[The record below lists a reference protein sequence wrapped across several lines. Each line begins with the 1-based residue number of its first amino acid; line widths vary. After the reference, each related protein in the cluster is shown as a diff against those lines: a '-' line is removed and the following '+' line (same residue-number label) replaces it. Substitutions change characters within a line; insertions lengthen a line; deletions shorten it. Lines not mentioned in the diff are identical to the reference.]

1 LRAVVETTAWIF
13 SLGLARLREERT
25 RRGEFLIEDSQAAFA
40 NKPCDSRVSGGTPR
54 RHPVRSSC
62 ATFRPPLNR
71 IRLLSSAP
79 IISIVDD
86 DDSVRAAM
94 SSLVRSLGYKSCVFW
109 SAQEFLTS
117 PRLHDASCLITDVQ
131 MPGMSG
137 LELQD
142 ELAVRRPDMPVIL
155 ITAFPEERIR
165 KRAEAAGAVAF
176 FSKPVDGH
184 ALIECLN
191 AALRSS

>member
-1 LRAVVETTAWIF
+1 LPILHTVFLRDIPSAIATAK
-13 SLGLARLREERT
+13 A
-25 RRGEFLIEDSQAAFA
+25 
-40 NKPCDSRVSGGTPR
+40 
-54 RHPVRSSC
+54 
-62 ATFRPPLNR
+62 R

-94 SSLVRSLGYKSCVFW
+94 SSLVRSLGYCVFW
-109 SAQEFLTS
+109 SAEEFLTS

-155 ITAFPEERIR
+155 ITGHPELLNRLP
-165 KRAEAAGAVAF
+165 
-176 FSKPVDGH
+176 PVGVMP
-184 ALIECLN
+184 
-191 AALRSS
+191 